1 MSNFNNLEKYK
12 TNPKGLRRTSLNNLP
27 SVNTLTRIINY
38 LTYVKE
44 PLNKNKL
51 CLGTGIGYPKLKY
64 ALLWLENNKIII
76 SFKNKNSIY
85 LYKINESW
93 LKIKNG

>member
-12 TNPKGLRRTSLNNLP
+12 TNPKGLRRTPLNNLP

-51 CLGTGIGYPKLKY
+51 CLGTGIEYPKLKY
-64 ALLWLENNKIII
+64 ALLWLENNKIIV
-76 SFKNKNSIY
+76 SFKKINSIY
-85 LYKINESW
+85 FYKLNDSW

>member
-12 TNPKGLRRTSLNNLP
+12 TNPKGLRRTPLSNLP

-38 LTYVKE
+38 LIYAKE

-51 CLGTGIGYPKLKY
+51 NLGTGIEYPKLKY

-76 SFKNKNSIY
+76 SLKNKNSIY

-93 LKIKNG
+93 LELKNG

>member
-12 TNPKGLRRTSLNNLP
+12 TNPKGLKRTPLNNLP

-38 LTYVKE
+38 LTYAKE

-51 CLGTGIGYPKLKY
+51 YLGTGIEYPKLKY

-76 SFKNKNSIY
+76 SLKNKNSIY